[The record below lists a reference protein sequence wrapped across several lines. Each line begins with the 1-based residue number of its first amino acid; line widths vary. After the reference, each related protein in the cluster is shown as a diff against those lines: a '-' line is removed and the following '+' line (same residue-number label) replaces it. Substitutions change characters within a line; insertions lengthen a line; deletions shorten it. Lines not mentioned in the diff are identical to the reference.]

1 MTAGDT
7 AALIAL
13 EDAIAEAVKTF
24 ELSCQRLCTS
34 VAIVHFGDGRIEVDA
49 ITRVSSDPRPR
60 GAPVAPAVD
69 R

>member
-1 MTAGDT
+1 
-7 AALIAL
+7 
-13 EDAIAEAVKTF
+13 
-24 ELSCQRLCTS
+24 

-60 GAPVAPAVD
+60 GAPVAPC

>member
-49 ITRVSSDPRPR
+49 ITVSSDPRPR